1 MSSARKLAASE
12 VADLVMPVLQSI
24 QARLGRIESDVADV
38 KLVQGAHS
46 QKLEDIEIHLGYLTG
61 IESQNK
67 FDLSKLRERIRAM
80 EERFGTLEPRS

>member
-1 MSSARKLAASE
+1 MSE

-24 QARLGRIESDVADV
+24 QARLGRIESVLGEHTTVLQDH
-38 KLVQGAHS
+38 G

-67 FDLSKLRERIRAM
+67 FDLSKLRERIKAV
-80 EERFGTLEPRS
+80 EDRFGTLEPRS